1 MAFRRHFSRVG
12 SAERCTETIFTDH
25 QRQVCDYALVY
36 AEKKNDGEAPYSVSF
51 TATQSG
57 DVIVQLHP
65 HSQLERAVRQERQA
79 QATEPPAS
87 ASPAAPPAPAA
98 APPAAEPAPK
108 TYAAA
113 AASQPQGATA
123 GGQPAAPD
131 GPAAAARVPPPPS
144 GGGVRGC
151 TFTVPNPGRKRGQQ
165 QRGKGRSASGRA
177 NAGPRL
183 VDKNALSARGGGPS
197 RQSRSPSPD
206 SPPAKR
212 ASSADSSGYDTDLP
226 DEVQQEAVRRV
237 CGALGLKEQYDA
249 AVAAG
254 ELLELL
260 ESLPRGTVEASIRLM
275 RGYTRTGEWPEPILP
290 SPAPERGRSPRS
302 PSDEWSDE

>member
-65 HSQLERAVRQERQA
+65 HSQLERAGR
-79 QATEPPAS
+79 
-87 ASPAAPPAPAA
+87 
-98 APPAAEPAPK
+98 
-108 TYAAA
+108 
-113 AASQPQGATA
+113 GA
-123 GGQPAAPD
+123 
-131 GPAAAARVPPPPS
+131 R
-144 GGGVRGC
+144 
-151 TFTVPNPGRKRGQQ
+151 
-165 QRGKGRSASGRA
+165 GRA
-177 NAGPRL
+177 DAGPRL
-183 VDKNALSARGGGPS
+183 VDKNALSARGSGPS

-212 ASSADSSGYDTDLP
+212 AASADSSGYETDTP

-237 CGALGLKEQYDA
+237 CGALGMREQFEA
-249 AVAAG
+249 AMAAG
-254 ELLELL
+254 ELLEML
-260 ESLPRGTVEASIRLM
+260 ESLPRGAVEASVRQM
-275 RGYTRTGEWPEPILP
+275 RGYNRTGEWPEPILT
-290 SPAPERGRSPRS
+290 SPAPQRGRSPS
-302 PSDEWSDE
+302 PVDEWSDG

>member
-65 HSQLERAVRQERQA
+65 HSQLERAVRHERQA

-123 GGQPAAPD
+123 GGQPAAPA
-131 GPAAAARVPPPPS
+131 GPAAAARNWMNICPADL
-144 GGGVRGC
+144 GRRGPQ
-151 TFTVPNPGRKRGQQ
+151 T
-165 QRGKGRSASGRA
+165 S
-177 NAGPRL
+177 PR
-183 VDKNALSARGGGPS
+183 RGGGARVRPGRRSDGAEAVGTIGTERPLVSVDTRSKAS
-197 RQSRSPSPD
+197 RNTGRGVGGRGRTDAAEAVGAVQ
-206 SPPAKR
+206 AKR
-212 ASSADSSGYDTDLP
+212 P
-226 DEVQQEAVRRV
+226 FVAVRARDKATHGAV
-237 CGALGLKEQYDA
+237 CRAARKRHVGERKRRSCESPGAKVQ
-249 AVAAG
+249 
-254 ELLELL
+254 
-260 ESLPRGTVEASIRLM
+260 
-275 RGYTRTGEWPEPILP
+275 
-290 SPAPERGRSPRS
+290 RGRR
-302 PSDEWSDE
+302 